1 MMVTTKT
8 ADASNGKPKGMAIST
23 KLYAAFALVVMVTLA
38 LAVFS
43 ITQVNGIGQAL
54 ANADTLR
61 STHLEPLYE
70 LREALDQTG
79 IAARNAF
86 IFSDNADALRELDL
100 VDQQIEVYQAALA
113 KLDVSLQGNPAYL
126 KLRDEMASMTREL
139 ARPRK
144 YRTSAQM
151 EAFGTFLV
159 NECTPLRRKIVAD
172 IDVLLR
178 QLQADSAQASAAANA
193 TAGSARWMIIG
204 LSALCVVLAAA
215 IGLGLTRSLLKEL
228 GGEPAYASR
237 VARAIARGELQY
249 SVDTR
254 RAQPRSL
261 LAAMSA
267 MRDSLSGIVG
277 KVRSGTEA
285 IASASAEIATG
296 NIDLSQRTESQAAEL
311 AQVAGAM
318 KQLIESVRRN
328 AEYAAEAS
336 RLAKDASSVSRQG
349 GAAVEGVVD
358 TMNLIHE
365 SSRKIVDI
373 ISVIDGIA
381 FQTNILALNAA
392 VEAARAG
399 EQGRGFA
406 VVASEVRNLAHRSAA
421 AAKEIKALI
430 EDSVSKVGAGTE
442 LVGRAGQTMR
452 TVVDGVHRVNEI
464 MDEISSAT
472 RAQSEDIERVDS
484 AIVQLDEMTLQNAA
498 LVEEAS
504 AAAQSLRSQADQLA
518 SLVNTFQLE
527 QPAAS
532 VRHGGRA
539 LVAA

>member
-1 MMVTTKT
+1 M
-8 ADASNGKPKGMAIST
+8 NGRAAGVAIST
-23 KLYAAFALVVMVTLA
+23 KLYAAFAVVVVVTLV
-38 LAVFS
+38 LAVFA
-43 ITQVNGIGQAL
+43 ITRVNGIGQAL
-54 ANADTLR
+54 SNADSLR
-61 STHLEPLYE
+61 SSRLEPLYE

-86 IFSDNADALRELDL
+86 IFTDSTDAMRELDL
-100 VDQQIEVYQAALA
+100 VDRQVGIAQAALSR
-113 KLDVSLQGNPAYL
+113 LDGSLQGNAQYAIV
-126 KLRDEMASMTREL
+126 REEMGAMIREL
-139 ARPRK
+139 QRPRK
-144 YRTSAQM
+144 YRTANEM

-159 NECTPLRRKIVAD
+159 KECSPLRRKIVAD
-172 IDVLLR
+172 IEVLLK
-178 QLQADSAQASAAANA
+178 QLQVDSVQASQAAGE
-193 TAGSARWMIIG
+193 TASSARWMIAS

-215 IGLGLTRSLLKEL
+215 IGLGITRSLLREL
-228 GGEPAYASR
+228 GGEPAYASS
-237 VARAIARGELQY
+237 VARAIAEGQLQH

-254 RAQPRSL
+254 RAQPSSL
-261 LAAMSA
+261 LAAMST

-277 KVRSGTEA
+277 KVRSGTDA

-296 NIDLSQRTESQAAEL
+296 NVDLSQRTESQAAEL

-318 KQLIESVRRN
+318 KELIESVRRN
-328 AEYAAEAS
+328 ADYAAEAS
-336 RLAKDASSVSRQG
+336 RLARDASEVSRQG

-358 TMNLIHE
+358 TMNLIHD
-365 SSRKIVDI
+365 SSKKIVEI
-373 ISVIDGIA
+373 IAVIDGIA

-442 LVGRAGQTMR
+442 LVGRAGLTMR
-452 TVVDGVHRVNEI
+452 TVVDGVHRVNDI
-464 MDEISSAT
+464 MGEISSAT
-472 RAQSEDIERVDS
+472 RAQSEEIERVDG
-484 AIVQLDEMTLQNAA
+484 AIAQLDEMTLQNAA

-504 AAAQSLRSQADQLA
+504 AAAQSLRMQADQLA

-527 QPAAS
+527 QAAPGS
-532 VRHGGRA
+532 RSGSRA
-539 LVAA
+539 LVR